1 MVWEIWP
8 NVDQV
13 DLFGQEA
20 ESREKYPALEDELYK
35 LMQEDPYFSSL
46 PEGLTREDIKLLDT
60 LSFEREF
67 GGMHHSADEVDA
79 FFDQW
84 VKSLSLMHALV
95 KSVLTSCTEY
105 RAKAKALAKA
115 LEQEKKAE
123 EAQKKRLQQPT
134 QRMLIKVTKVTISR
148 CPMTP
153 EGDES
158 QANCC
163 RIWLTLIQQS
173 YRADSQSIKYLL
185 WIPLHLSRAWMF
197 LCLFFFL
204 THEF

>member
-123 EAQKKRLQQPT
+123 EAQKKRDEKKAQSKAAREKKKRDAEAAAAANAENANQGDQGDNQPVPNDPRRR
-134 QRMLIKVTKVTISR
+134 QI
-148 CPMTP
+148 
-153 EGDES
+153 G
-158 QANCC
+158 
-163 RIWLTLIQQS
+163 
-173 YRADSQSIKYLL
+173 RA
-185 WIPLHLSRAWMF
+185 HV
-197 LCLFFFL
+197 
-204 THEF
+204 